1 VTGSVLA
8 SGGNFAAGRIGRI
21 ARLGMI
27 SPFATLPDYLEPN
40 LDIVFIG
47 INPGLYSVQK
57 GHYFARG
64 TTRFWRALSAS
75 RLSQPIRAALHVETL
90 RPEHDAQLTHFGIGF
105 TDIIKRPTAKVGDLS
120 PGEFKQWAPVLM
132 DKLKNYAPR
141 VACFHGLMGFRPFA
155 KCVFQ
160 TATWPVHGLQQE
172 TVGVTRL
179 FVVPN
184 PSGANAH
191 FTLVDQTMWY
201 DRLAEFIARC

>member
-1 VTGSVLA
+1 
-8 SGGNFAAGRIGRI
+8 
-21 ARLGMI
+21 MI

-75 RLSQPIRAALHVETL
+75 RLSRPIRVALNVELL
-90 RPEHDAQLTHFGIGF
+90 RPEYDAQLSRFGIGF
-105 TDIIKRPTAKVGDLS
+105 TDIIKRPTANVGDLS
-120 PGEFKQWAPVLM
+120 PADFIQWAPVLM
-132 DKLKNYAPR
+132 EKLQTYAPR

-155 KCVFQ
+155 RCVFP
-160 TATWPVHGLQQE
+160 TATSPVHGLQQE
-172 TVGVTRL
+172 TVGGTRL

-191 FTLVDQTMWY
+191 FTIADQTTWY
-201 DRLAEFIARC
+201 DRLAELLAPFS